1 MSVKVLVST
10 PIQASNS
17 EDYHL
22 LSPSDW
28 HFNERPVSEPANTCC
43 RQHFE
48 TGYTRGL
55 FQVRGT
61 PLLTECV
68 VRGVCSGNYCLIID
82 WPALR
87 ALST

>member
-10 PIQASNS
+10 PIQAPNS

-28 HFNERPVSEPANTCC
+28 HFNERPVSEP
-43 RQHFE
+43 E

-61 PLLTECV
+61 PLLTGCV